1 MARPTRK
8 RFFFMVKYSELIGE
22 WLIDLGYTTCFFVAG
37 GNIMHL
43 LDVMR
48 TRFTCIPVVHEVA
61 AGIAVE
67 YFNETAAP
75 QAGRAFAMVT
85 AGPGLTNIVTALGGA
100 WLESRELL
108 VLGGQVKSSDLSD
121 GTLRQRGIQEIDG
134 VAIARPLCVHAER
147 IEKPISKT
155 AFYHA
160 VEQGSSGRKG
170 PVFLEFCLD
179 AQAVAV
185 ERSEIEAGF
194 APAKHET
201 YAAQASVEAKRIAPM
216 VAAAQRP
223 VLLIGG
229 GVSHATALDL
239 ATQLTSCSVA
249 LMTTWNGMDRVD
261 GHAKNFFG
269 RPNQWGQ
276 RHANVLIQQ
285 SDLVVAIGTRLGM
298 QQTGF
303 NWQAFARDA
312 KVVQIDI
319 DRSELEKG
327 HPHVSEPLQVDADT
341 FLRALL
347 EEPLGEHAAWL
358 SFCADVRAA
367 LPLNDPQN
375 VTRAGF
381 IDPYVFASELSA
393 VCTKDDVVIPCSSG
407 GAFTTMMQGFT
418 QRLGQTVI
426 TNKGLASMGYGLSAA
441 IGAACAA
448 RERRTIC
455 VEGDGGFTQNLQE
468 LATMAVNKLNL
479 KLFIFSNEGYASIRM
494 TQRNYFGGDYL
505 GCDVNTGLGFP
516 NWTKLFEAY
525 DIPVHAL
532 SAEGLEDEAFTR
544 LFAQNGPAAFI
555 VPIDPEQT
563 FYPKIASRVTA
574 SGGMESAPLHLMTPD
589 LPAEVAEAV
598 FAHLAVAAR

>member
-1 MARPTRK
+1 M
-8 RFFFMVKYSELIGE
+8 MKYSDLIGE
-22 WLIDLGYTTCFFVAG
+22 WLGELGYTTCFFVAG

-67 YFNETAAP
+67 YFNETRP
-75 QAGRAFAMVT
+75 SGGGRAFAMVT
-85 AGPGLTNIVTALGGA
+85 AGPGLTNIVTALAGA

-108 VLGGQVKSSDLSD
+108 VLGGQVKSSDLSR
-121 GTLRQRGIQEIDG
+121 GEVRQRGIQEIDG
-134 VAIARPLCVHAER
+134 VAIAESLCVHAER
-147 IEKPISKT
+147 IEAPLSKA
-155 AFYHA
+155 AFFRA
-160 VEQGSSGRKG
+160 VERGQNGRKG

-185 ERSEIEAGF
+185 ERQELEADF
-194 APAKHET
+194 VPIARELYMT
-201 YAAQASVEAKRIAPM
+201 NAAREARRIAPM
-216 VAAAQRP
+216 IAGALRP
-223 VLLIGG
+223 VFLLGG
-229 GVSHATALDL
+229 GLDNATAQ
-239 ATQLTSCSVA
+239 QLKAQLESCGIP

-261 GHAKNFFG
+261 GNAENFFG

-285 SDLVVAIGTRLGM
+285 ADLVIAIGTRLGM

-303 NWQAFARDA
+303 NWQAFAGNA
-312 KVVQIDI
+312 KVVQVEI

-327 HPHVSEPLQVDADT
+327 HPRVAEPLQVDANT

-347 EEPLGEHAAWL
+347 SEQLGTHSAWL
-358 SFCADVRAA
+358 SFCADVRAK
-367 LPLNDPQN
+367 LPLNDPEN
-375 VTRAGF
+375 VTRPGYV
-381 IDPYVFASELSA
+381 DPYRFASELSA
-393 VCTKDDVVIPCSSG
+393 ACATDDVIVPCSSG

-418 QRLGQTVI
+418 QKLGQTII

-448 RERRTIC
+448 RDRRTIC

-468 LATMAVNKLNL
+468 LATMAVNALNL

-505 GCDVNTGLGFP
+505 GCDVHTGLGFP
-516 NWTKLFEAY
+516 DWIKLFEAY
-525 DIPVHAL
+525 GIPVHAL
-532 SAEGLEDEAFTR
+532 GADGLRDDT
-544 LFAQNGPAAFI
+544 FAKNFASRGPAAFI

-563 FYPKIASRVTA
+563 YYPKITSRVTA
-574 SGGMESAPLHLMTPD
+574 SGGMESAPLHFMTPE
-589 LPAEVAEAV
+589 LPANVAESV
-598 FAHLAVAAR
+598 FAHLAVPSR